1 MRYKEN
7 CTASIP
13 TLTGPE
19 TTTTTAEAPRDGER
33 RTATYDVAIVGA
45 GYVGVPLAQVFA
57 EAGHRVV
64 LVDNDAQRVER
75 LRRGES
81 YIEDVSSDQLGRLVS
96 ERGLGATTDYDV
108 LRDVDAIL
116 IALPT
121 PLSRQR
127 EPDLSI
133 VLQAGAEI
141 GKRLRAGHLVVLEST
156 TYPGTTRDELLP
168 VLERES
174 GLVAGRDFHLAF
186 SPERVDPGRV
196 DWTTKTVPKVV
207 GGIDGPSTAAAAALY
222 ASAVDTV
229 HRVTSP
235 EAAEL
240 TKLLEN
246 IFRSVN
252 IALVNEL
259 AQLCDRMGI
268 DIWEVVDAAATKPF
282 GFMPFQPGPGL
293 GGHCIPIDPFYL
305 TWKAREFDF
314 QTRFLELAGEVNQN
328 MPYYCRSR
336 VSQALNH
343 GAQKSLSGSAVLVLG
358 VAYKADI
365 SDWRESPAVK
375 LIELL
380 QNAGAAVSYHD
391 PHVPSFAT
399 DGIALESVPLVPAD
413 YDVVVIATAHSGIDY
428 AKLVADAPLVVDLRN
443 ATGRAGVTSDKVWK
457 L

>member
-1 MRYKEN
+1 MTTSE
-7 CTASIP
+7 TAVAA
-13 TLTGPE
+13 TH
-19 TTTTTAEAPRDGER
+19 AEVDR
-33 RTATYDVAIVGA
+33 YDVAIVGA

-57 EAGHRVV
+57 EAGKRVL
-64 LVDNDAQRVER
+64 LVEVDAARVAQ
-75 LRRGES
+75 LNRGES
-81 YIEDVSSDQLGRLVS
+81 YIEDVPSETLSALVS
-96 ERGLGATTDYDV
+96 GRGLTATTDYDE
-108 LRDVDAIL
+108 LRHADAIL
-116 IALPT
+116 IAVPT
-121 PLSRQR
+121 PLSKQR

-133 VLQAGAEI
+133 VLAAGAEI
-141 GKRLRAGHLVVLEST
+141 GRRLRRGQLVVLEST
-156 TYPGTTRDELLP
+156 TYPGTTRGDLLP

-174 GLVAGRDFHLAF
+174 GLVAGADFHLAF

-196 DWTTKTVPKVV
+196 DWTTRTVPKVV
-207 GGIDGPSTAAAAALY
+207 GGIDEASTDAAAALY
-222 ASAVDTV
+222 GSAVDTI
-229 HRVTSP
+229 HRVSSP

-259 AQLCDRMGI
+259 AQLCDRMEI

-305 TWKAREFDF
+305 TWKAREYDF
-314 QTRFLELAGEVNQN
+314 STRFIELAGEVNQN

-343 GAQKSLSGSAVLVLG
+343 GAHKSLAGSRILMLG

-365 SDWRESPAVK
+365 ADWRESPAVK

-380 QNAGAAVSYHD
+380 ENAGAEVSYHD
-391 PHVPSFAT
+391 PHVPSFVHEGVARST
-399 DGIALESVPLVPAD
+399 TELEPAA
-413 YDVVVIATAHSGIDY
+413 YDAVVIATAHTSVDY
-428 AKLVADAPLVVDLRN
+428 AWLVDTANLVVDLRN
-443 ATGRAGVTSDKVWK
+443 ATGKAGITSEKVWK